1 MTWRTIKQRAYG
13 LEVNLIVVVVGLVV
27 EVVGC
32 LDLAHS
38 GQVARHWAAL
48 CGEEC
53 CALHDNLSTQQESN
67 ALKIF
72 VGFFFTL
79 P

>member
-1 MTWRTIKQRAYG
+1 MTWRTIKRRACG

-27 EVVGC
+27 EAVGC
-32 LDLAHS
+32 LDRAHS
-38 GQVARHWAAL
+38 DQVAHHWAAL

-53 CALHDNLSTQQESN
+53 CALHDNLSTQKESN
-67 ALKIF
+67 ALKILL
-72 VGFFFTL
+72 GFFFTL